1 MEYED
6 LEFEN
11 TPPDIVQKDVCNN
24 LLPSTSR
31 QKYEIAYSNL
41 KDWRIQVKVN
51 SFSEYTLLVYFE
63 ELSRKL
69 KP

>member
-11 TPPDIVQKDVCNN
+11 TPPDIVQKASDVCN

-31 QKYEIAYSNL
+31 QKYKIAYSNFM
-41 KDWRIQVKVN
+41 DWRMQAKVN
-51 SFSEYTLLVYFE
+51 SFSESTLVSLF
-63 ELSRKL
+63 
-69 KP
+69 